1 MTSQDAPVTET
12 PAPRKRPRF
21 QVLSLTE
28 AAAERL
34 REIMENSDTPV
45 EAVRLGV
52 KKGGCAGMEYTM
64 EYAQSIV
71 PGEDVVEDKGVK
83 LVIDP
88 KAVLFLLGTEMD
100 FKVGKMSSGFVFN
113 NPNQTSACGC
123 GESVEIQPASPE
135 ALARAGV

>member
-1 MTSQDAPVTET
+1 MAIQDINDTT
-12 PAPRKRPRF
+12 APRKRRQF

-34 REIMENSDTPV
+34 REIMENSEKPV
-45 EAVRLGV
+45 AAVRLGV

-64 EYAQSIV
+64 EYAESIP

-88 KAVLFLLGTEMD
+88 KAILFLLGTEMD

-123 GESVEIQPASPE
+123 GESVEITPASSD
-135 ALARAGV
+135 ALY